1 MKIFILGITA
11 FFLITS
17 TSAYAKEP
25 SSSTVM
31 VSLTGDPQV
40 RDLPDTS
47 LQDQIN
53 EQSKRNILLQKQNK
67 LDARSQKELSG
78 KARLYYNKGREIFK
92 TGKYTEA
99 QKYFEKA
106 ISLDASVDQY
116 YHEFAITLFKNNNY
130 RRSLALLANLDG
142 ADVNQVEV
150 DYYSGLNL
158 FKLNQTDYA
167 LKKFKSTQDAEDPTL
182 SPLAA
187 MYAGI
192 TYAQL
197 EKYKEAK
204 ESFQLILDTS
214 KDPDLDNKAE
224 SYIESIERYESY
236 LKESKKKWAYSL
248 FAGTSYDENVLNV
261 AANNVSTGT
270 EAYRFLFGGSLSYKA
285 LYSQKMSWIPVLSAS
300 DIYSFDKD
308 FQSEATIQGT
318 DPLQWDLSAPL
329 RFYLSKFTL
338 SLTPGYQQLYMSL
351 GESTRGLTFSSAFLR
366 SMISISHFEKL
377 YTDYKLDF
385 SSDTSHITVT
395 SAADDQSAHKITV
408 GLTNTY
414 LMNEKGSK
422 TLFSDLYYVMNTADG
437 DNNTYNKSLLNIGYS
452 RPLNDLWILYS
463 KLEYFRQD
471 FSDSSSGRL
480 DNNISASL
488 GGYYSW
494 SERSTLSLSLIYMD
508 NSSSVSFFSYDK
520 FAVTAIWSFNS
531 GFF

>member
-1 MKIFILGITA
+1 MKIFILGTTT
-11 FFLITS
+11 LILCLGTFANAEEPQS
-17 TSAYAKEP
+17 T
-25 SSSTVM
+25 TVT
-31 VSLTGDPQV
+31 VSLTGEPQV

-53 EQSKRNILLQKQNK
+53 EQSKRNLLLQKQSK
-67 LDARSQKELSG
+67 LDARSQKELAG
-78 KARLYYNKGREIFK
+78 KARLYYQKGREIFK
-92 TGKYTEA
+92 NGNYAEA
-99 QKYFEKA
+99 QRYFEKA
-106 ISLDASVDQY
+106 ILLDASVDQY
-116 YHEFAITLFKNNNY
+116 YHEFAITLFKKNNY
-130 RRSLALLANLDG
+130 RRSLAILANLDG

-158 FKLNQTDYA
+158 FKMNQTDYA
-167 LKKFKSTQDAEDPTL
+167 LKKFKTTQDAEDPAL

-204 ESFQLILDTS
+204 DSFQLILDTS

-224 SYIESIERYESY
+224 SYIESIERYENA
-236 LKESKKKWAYSL
+236 LQEAKKKWAYSL

-261 AANNVSTGT
+261 AANNVSTGV
-270 EAYRFLFGGSLSYKA
+270 EAYRLLYGGSLSYKA

-300 DIYSFDKD
+300 DIYSFSKD
-308 FQSEATIQGT
+308 FESDATIQGT
-318 DPLQWDLSAPL
+318 DPLQWDFSAPV

-351 GESTRGLTFSSAFLR
+351 GQPSRGLTFSSAFLR

-395 SAADDQSAHKITV
+395 RPADNQSANKITL

-414 LMNEKGSK
+414 LMNDKGSK
-422 TLFSDLYYVMNTADG
+422 TLFSDLYYVTNMADG
-437 DNNTYNKSLLNIGYS
+437 DNNTYNKALLNIGYS
-452 RPLNDLWILYS
+452 QPLSDLWILYT

-471 FSDSSSGRL
+471 FLDSDSSRL
-480 DNNISASL
+480 DNNISASV
-488 GGYYSW
+488 GGYYTW
-494 SERSTLSLSLIYMD
+494 SEKSTLALSLMYMD
-508 NSSSVSFFSYDK
+508 NSSSETFFSYDK
-520 FAVTAIWSFNS
+520 FAITAVWSFNS

>member
-1 MKIFILGITA
+1 MKTFILGFA
-11 FFLITS
+11 ALLLS
-17 TSAYAKEP
+17 TNVWAQTETTK
-25 SSSTVM
+25 VQ
-31 VSLTGDPQV
+31 VSLVGDPKV

-53 EQSKRNILLQKQNK
+53 EQSKRNLLLQKQSK

-78 KARLYYNKGREIFK
+78 KARLYYLKGRDIFK
-92 TGKYTEA
+92 TGKYAEA
-99 QKYFEKA
+99 QRYFEKA

-116 YHEFAITLFKNNNY
+116 YHEFAICLFKNNNY

-150 DYYSGLNL
+150 DYYTGLNL
-158 FKLNQTDYA
+158 FKLNQTEYA
-167 LKKFKSTQDAEDPTL
+167 LKKFKTTQEAEDPTL

-197 EKYKEAK
+197 EKYSEAK

-214 KDPDLDNKAE
+214 NDPALDNKAE
-224 SYIESIERYESY
+224 SYIESIERYENI
-236 LKESKKKWAYSL
+236 LRESKKKWAYSIY
-248 FAGTSYDENVLNV
+248 AGTSYDENVLNV
-261 AANNVSTGT
+261 AANNISTGV
-270 EAYRFLFGGSLSYKA
+270 EAYRLMYGGSLSYKA
-285 LYSQKMSWIPVLSAS
+285 LYSQNITWIPVLSAS

-308 FQSEATIQGT
+308 FQSDATIQGT

-329 RFYLSKFTL
+329 RYYFSKFSL

-366 SMISISHFEKL
+366 SMISISHINKL
-377 YTDYKLDF
+377 YTDYKLDY
-385 SSDTSHITVT
+385 SSDTSHLSVT
-395 SAADDQSAHKITV
+395 NTADNQSASKVTL

-414 LMNEKGSK
+414 LMNDKGSK
-422 TLFSDLYYVMNTADG
+422 TIFSDLYYVMNFAQG

-452 RPLNDLWILYS
+452 HPLNDFWILYS
-463 KLEYFRQD
+463 KLEYFKQD
-471 FSDSSSGRL
+471 FIDSSSNRSD
-480 DNNISASL
+480 DNYSASL
-488 GGYYSW
+488 GAYYAW
-494 SERSTLSLSLIYMD
+494 SEKSTLSLSLMYMD

-520 FAVTAIWSFNS
+520 LAITAIWSFNS